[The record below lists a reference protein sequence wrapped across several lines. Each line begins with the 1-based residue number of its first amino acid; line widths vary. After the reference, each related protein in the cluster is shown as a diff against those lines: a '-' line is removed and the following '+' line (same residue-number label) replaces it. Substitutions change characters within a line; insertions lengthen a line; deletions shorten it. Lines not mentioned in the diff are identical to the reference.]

1 MSKGAEAPAHAA
13 HALAAFVEPLV
24 RGRRVAVL
32 GPATLALGDALVD
45 RGARLV
51 HVYDPDP
58 GRAAEALARRGGE
71 SRGPVI
77 GPLSEDLG
85 VRDGAFDVVIVPD
98 MTILGG
104 AGLDDAASVVER
116 VRRLVSPSGVALFAS
131 PNPEAERFL
140 MAPSPGVND
149 ALGYYELY
157 DEISLQFSEV
167 RMFGQAPF
175 VGYSIVDFSE
185 ADPEVEVDTSA
196 LDEPEAPEW
205 YVAIASERRIDAGAY
220 SIVGLP
226 LSEVSRTAPIEPTTM
241 PYREP
246 PPAREDRER
255 DILALTE
262 ARTRL
267 SVLTTENEKLREQ
280 LGDATKIERQ
290 LSHASMRV
298 AELERE
304 SEETRGKIAELQ
316 ASLHRAETR
325 AESAEAEVLRLRVD
339 LEAARE
345 EPATP
350 RREALAQSERLE
362 AARVK
367 AELDASLAK
376 IRDLERQIA
385 ALEPPTLRSKE
396 ELAQRMAE
404 LKARADAAESNAL
417 ALEEKLA
424 GASGARDRALAAL
437 AETERA
443 LAAAKESAQ
452 AAAAAENADGAHA
465 ADIAAL
471 EAQLRER
478 GHEVARLK
486 RELREGERVGKELLL
501 ELEDLRAIPPPFSGG
516 RGGDGADTG
525 AGPNGGGARPSG
537 EGALSQEHATEA
549 AERAAR
555 VEADLV
561 AASWRISQLERE
573 VAEGRATEPVEPG
586 AREREL
592 ERALMIA
599 QREIAEL
606 RGGGLAGDASS
617 EQAAVV
623 DVQGRSPA
631 GRSVQP

>member
-13 HALAAFVEPLV
+13 HALAAFVEPLI

-32 GPATLALGDALVD
+32 GPATLALGDSLVD

-58 GRAAEALARRGGE
+58 GRAAEALARRAGE

-77 GPLSEDLG
+77 GELSEDLG

-98 MTILGG
+98 MTVLGG
-104 AGLDDAASVVER
+104 AGLEDAASVVER

-185 ADPEVEVDTSA
+185 AEPEVEVDTSA
-196 LDEPEAPEW
+196 LEEPEAPEW

-226 LSEVSRTAPIEPTTM
+226 LADVSRTAPIEPTTM

-246 PPAREDRER
+246 APAREDRER

-280 LGDATKIERQ
+280 LGEATKNERQ

-304 SEETRGKIAELQ
+304 SEDARGKLAELQ

-325 AESAEAEVLRLRVD
+325 AEQAEGEVLRLRADLETARLD

-350 RREALAQSERLE
+350 RREALAQNERLE

-367 AELDASLAK
+367 AELEASLAK
-376 IRDLERQIA
+376 VRDLERQIA

-396 ELAQRMAE
+396 EQAQRLNEQRSRAE
-404 LKARADAAESNAL
+404 AAEAAARS
-417 ALEEKLA
+417 LEDKLA
-424 GASGARDRALAAL
+424 AALRERDAALAAL
-437 AETERA
+437 EEAQRG
-443 LAAAKESAQ
+443 AATAGEID
-452 AAAAAENADGAHA
+452 EAHA

-471 EAQLRER
+471 EEQLRER
-478 GHEVARLK
+478 GHEIARLK

-516 RGGDGADTG
+516 SSGRGGDGASQATG
-525 AGPNGGGARPSG
+525 SNGGATAAA
-537 EGALSQEHATEA
+537 EGTLLHEHSIEA

-573 VAEGRATEPVEPG
+573 VAERKAGESVEPG
-586 AREREL
+586 VREREL
-592 ERALMIA
+592 ERALMVA

-606 RGGGLAGDASS
+606 RGGGAAGDATS

-623 DVQGRSPA
+623 DMQGRSPPP
-631 GRSVQP
+631 RSVQP

>member
-13 HALAAFVEPLV
+13 HALAAFVEPLI

-32 GPATLALGDALVD
+32 GPATLALGDSLVD

-58 GRAAEALARRGGE
+58 GRAAEALARRAGE

-77 GPLSEDLG
+77 GELSEDLG

-98 MTILGG
+98 MTILGA
-104 AGLDDAASVVER
+104 AGLEDAASVVER
-116 VRRLVSPSGVALFAS
+116 VRRLVSPSGVALLAS

-196 LDEPEAPEW
+196 LEEPEAAEW

-226 LSEVSRTAPIEPTTM
+226 LAEVSRTAPIEPTTM

-246 PPAREDRER
+246 APAREDRER
-255 DILALTE
+255 DNLALTE

-280 LGDATKIERQ
+280 LADATKNERQ
-290 LSHASMRV
+290 LSHVSMRV

-304 SEETRGKIAELQ
+304 SEDTRGKVAELQ

-325 AESAEAEVLRLRVD
+325 AEQAEGDVLRLRADLETARVD

-350 RREALAQSERLE
+350 RREALAQNERLE

-367 AELDASLAK
+367 AELEASLAK

-396 ELAQRMAE
+396 EQAQRMAE
-404 LKARADAAESNAL
+404 QKARAEAAESTARS
-417 ALEEKLA
+417 LEDKLSA
-424 GASGARDRALAAL
+424 AVRERDAALAAL
-437 AETERA
+437 EEAQRA
-443 LAAAKESAQ
+443 V
-452 AAAAAENADGAHA
+452 AAAAETTDTSHA
-465 ADIAAL
+465 ADIAGL

-501 ELEDLRAIPPPFSGG
+501 ELEDLRAVPPPFSGG
-516 RGGDGADTG
+516 DDLRPWTERWCASVGRRRRAPRAVGRGGRAS
-525 AGPNGGGARPSG
+525 GPCRGRLGRCVLAH
-537 EGALSQEHATEA
+537 L
-549 AERAAR
+549 AAR
-555 VEADLV
+555 A
-561 AASWRISQLERE
+561 
-573 VAEGRATEPVEPG
+573 
-586 AREREL
+586 
-592 ERALMIA
+592 
-599 QREIAEL
+599 
-606 RGGGLAGDASS
+606 
-617 EQAAVV
+617 
-623 DVQGRSPA
+623 
-631 GRSVQP
+631 